1 MDWNFEEALNHYRN
15 QGAPGDQTAV
25 VQFLKE
31 VQAQKGGIPKWMLT
45 RAAENW
51 GCKESLFLA
60 YIRRLPS
67 LRLEDSHT
75 LELCGSVNCSC
86 RGDLADFARAL
97 CKQKGIEFRLV
108 PCMRQ
113 CGKGPNGRW
122 DGRLY
127 NQTDET
133 LLRRLLAE
141 AGIPER

>member
-1 MDWNFEEALNHYRN
+1 MDWNFEETLGHYRN

-31 VQAQKGGIPKWMLT
+31 VQAQKGCIPKWMLT
-45 RAAENW
+45 RAAECW

-75 LELCGSVNCSC
+75 LELCGGPNCS
-86 RGDLADFARAL
+86 RREELADYAQTL

-113 CGKGPNGRW
+113 CGKGPNLRL
-122 DGRLY
+122 DGKPYSGITR
-127 NQTDET
+127 QTLED
-133 LLRRLLAE
+133 LLNK
-141 AGIPER
+141 

>member
-1 MDWNFEEALNHYRN
+1 MDWNFEEALSHYRN

-31 VQAQKGGIPKWMLT
+31 VQSQNGCIPKWMLT
-45 RAAENW
+45 RAAECW

-75 LELCGSVNCSC
+75 LELCGGANCS
-86 RGDLADFARAL
+86 RREELADYAQTL
-97 CKQKGIEFRLV
+97 CKQKGVQFRLV

-113 CGKGPNGRW
+113 CGKGPNLRL
-122 DGRLY
+122 DGKPYSGITRQALEDLL
-127 NQTDET
+127 NQ
-133 LLRRLLAE
+133 
-141 AGIPER
+141 

>member
-1 MDWNFEEALNHYRN
+1 MDWNFEEALGHYRI

-31 VQAQKGGIPKWMLT
+31 VQAQNGCIPKWMLT
-45 RAAENW
+45 RAAECW

-75 LELCGSVNCSC
+75 LEPCGGPNCS
-86 RGDLADFARAL
+86 RREELADYAQTL

-113 CGKGPNGRW
+113 CGKGPNLRL
-122 DGRLY
+122 DGKPYSGITR
-127 NQTDET
+127 QTLED
-133 LLRRLLAE
+133 LLNK
-141 AGIPER
+141 

>member
-1 MDWNFEEALNHYRN
+1 MDWNFEEALSHYRN

-31 VQAQKGGIPKWMLT
+31 VQAQKGSIPKWMLT
-45 RAAENW
+45 RAAECW

-75 LELCGSVNCSC
+75 LELCGGPNCS
-86 RGDLADFARAL
+86 RREELADYAQTL
-97 CKQKGIEFRLV
+97 CKQKGVQFRLV

-113 CGKGPNGRW
+113 CGKGPNLRL
-122 DGRLY
+122 DGKLY
-127 NQTDET
+127 SGITRQTLEE
-133 LLRRLLAE
+133 LLNK
-141 AGIPER
+141 

>member
-1 MDWNFEEALNHYRN
+1 MDWNFEEALHYYCN

-31 VQAQKGGIPKWMLT
+31 IQAQKGSIPKWMLT
-45 RAAENW
+45 RAAERW

-75 LELCGSVNCSC
+75 LELCGSVNCSR

-97 CKQKGIEFRLV
+97 CKEKGVQFRLV

-113 CGKGPNGRW
+113 CGKGPNLRL
-122 DGRLY
+122 DGKLY
-127 NQTDET
+127 SGVTRQALEE
-133 LLRRLLAE
+133 LLNK
-141 AGIPER
+141 

>member
-1 MDWNFEEALNHYRN
+1 MDWNFEEALGHYRN

-31 VQAQKGGIPKWMLT
+31 IQAQKGSIPKWMLT
-45 RAAENW
+45 RAAESW

-75 LELCGSVNCSC
+75 LELCGGPNCS
-86 RGDLADFARAL
+86 RREELADYAQTL
-97 CKQKGIEFRLV
+97 CKQKGVQFRLV

-113 CGKGPNGRW
+113 CGKGPNLRL
-122 DGRLY
+122 DGKLY
-127 NQTDET
+127 SGITRQTLED
-133 LLRRLLAE
+133 LLNK
-141 AGIPER
+141 

>member
-1 MDWNFEEALNHYRN
+1 MDWNFEEALRHYRN

-31 VQAQKGGIPKWMLT
+31 VQAQNGCIPKWMLT
-45 RAAENW
+45 RAAECW

-75 LELCGSVNCSC
+75 LELCGGPNCS
-86 RGDLADFARAL
+86 RREELADYAQTL
-97 CKQKGIEFRLV
+97 CKQKGVQFRLV

-113 CGKGPNGRW
+113 CGKGPNLRL
-122 DGRLY
+122 DGKPYSGITR
-127 NQTDET
+127 QTLED
-133 LLRRLLAE
+133 LLNK
-141 AGIPER
+141 

>member
-1 MDWNFEEALNHYRN
+1 MDWNFEEALGHYRN

-31 VQAQKGGIPKWMLT
+31 VQAQKGCIPKWMLT
-45 RAAENW
+45 RAAECW

-75 LELCGSVNCSC
+75 LELCGGANCS
-86 RGDLADFARAL
+86 RREELANFAQTL

-113 CGKGPNGRW
+113 CGKGPN
-122 DGRLY
+122 
-127 NQTDET
+127 
-133 LLRRLLAE
+133 RRLDGKPYS
-141 AGIPER
+141 GITRQTLEDLLNK

>member
-1 MDWNFEEALNHYRN
+1 MDWNFEEALSHYRN

-31 VQAQKGGIPKWMLT
+31 VQAQNGSIPKWMLT
-45 RAAENW
+45 RAAESW

-75 LELCGSVNCSC
+75 LELCGSVNCS
-86 RGDLADFARAL
+86 RRDDLADFARAL

-113 CGKGPNGRW
+113 CGKGPNLRF
-122 DGRLY
+122 DGTLHTGVTRQMLEELL
-127 NQTDET
+127 NQ
-133 LLRRLLAE
+133 
-141 AGIPER
+141 